1 MQCFDEAR
9 NTCVL
14 SPACRLRTALGEAE
28 KAFYATLSSYTLADL
43 VRPAAARQ
51 VIKAVIASAE

>member
-1 MQCFDEAR
+1 MPEGYYSADRYNGLDDF
-9 NTCVL
+9 

-43 VRPAAARQ
+43 VRPASARQ
-51 VIKAVIASAE
+51 TAHG